1 MAYTERNTSMNK
13 QLAKEQQKKRHKL
26 FDVRAQKQKGTK
38 RKE

>member
-26 FDVRAQKQKGTK
+26 FEQRDKKKSGTK
-38 RKE
+38 RRE